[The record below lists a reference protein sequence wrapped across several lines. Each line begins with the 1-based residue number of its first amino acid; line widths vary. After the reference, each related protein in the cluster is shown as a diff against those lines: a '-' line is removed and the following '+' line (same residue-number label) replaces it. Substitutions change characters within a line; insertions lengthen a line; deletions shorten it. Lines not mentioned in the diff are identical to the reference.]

1 MALITDPDQIADVTE
16 YNIDT
21 ALREFTLNIAG
32 NLSNDGVTLQA
43 LYSSFKDDWKDD
55 PQAKTLIAY
64 PFPMVAITPEQF
76 EMVFDWEP
84 NNNTTRKLI
93 RTGGWREI
101 DTENAT
107 QLKAEYAGVIT
118 LGSFEDAANDTA
130 YYQAGADPTD
140 TASAINFN
148 FAGPVNEAILVYNE
162 NVVAGEGTGVN
173 FTASTI
179 ERTAGDW
186 IADGYRIGA
195 QVTVLNAELSAN
207 NGTFVITD
215 VTATIL
221 TVSGTPFTADTL
233 DVAATFATN
242 YRNAITVFLRE
253 RDADP
258 NGKIYSQATLS
269 DIGVSEVDNK
279 VFRFPLS
286 NATDL
291 KITETD
297 ANIATISPY
306 TEINLKYFP
315 TAYSREV
322 DTPGT
327 LRNFGIVIDVGTHS
341 GIDGSFNTG
350 GSVLTTTEGGIET
363 DARYVGGTLTIHE
376 GTDATNVFTIDSVT
390 ATTVTVSGGT
400 FQATESAISFT
411 LQRASPVVATAE
423 EIYEKVQYQLRQA
436 ADINDVTG
444 IVTGLT
450 ADELLAFVGDNLN
463 AGSALPNNPEGGGSG
478 VAIEGFD
485 SNDTN
490 RIALTDNTEASRS
503 FPFVAAGNI
512 NFNDNLVSD
521 SGPAEYTMF
530 FQYTSRTAVADLE
543 LTAPTTNTATLNS
556 AGAGLPTITVNDYIN
571 LQGFADP
578 NNNGIWQVTAETT
591 ANTTWEVTKTN
602 SDNVSAEG
610 PLAGTV
616 DKNPI
621 NSPDAIIVQNNA
633 AANIAGIIGG
643 SSVSF
648 DFDYDGNVQGGRTQS
663 TNAAIIIRAI
673 GTDTA
678 QFVETTGTITRN
690 TGLVLSL
697 VAALERNYLAGT
709 V

>member
-55 PQAKTLIAY
+55 PQTKTLIAY

>member
-602 SDNVSAEG
+602 GDNVSAEG